1 MGSATRLRY
10 KTAATFKRTIISV
23 QTENGSPFRGATE
36 EEPIPYYHQAPS
48 SPRQDD
54 HQQSK
59 HSHAQCLHCN
69 KLLPLFFFASTNTR
83 LWEFGLPNILWVL
96 INNIFPGFFLHQRLV
111 WLQIKQSNQ
120 HELKCT
126 TLSCCNLSQKQRKI
140 LGCIFIQS

>member
-1 MGSATRLRY
+1 MGSATKLRY

-69 KLLPLFFFASTNTR
+69 KLLPLFF
-83 LWEFGLPNILWVL
+83 LPPQTL
-96 INNIFPGFFLHQRLV
+96 GFENLDF
-111 WLQIKQSNQ
+111 QIYC
-120 HELKCT
+120 EY
-126 TLSCCNLSQKQRKI
+126 
-140 LGCIFIQS
+140 